1 MIIKSFE
8 IDKKKISEFKVF
20 LIYGENEGLKK
31 EIINKIKKNHSGKEV
46 KYDETQVLKNTTEFY
61 NQVKNNSLFEEKKIF
76 LLERC
81 TDKISETVMEICED
95 VTEDLIIINC
105 GLLEKKSKLRK
116 NIEDSKKAV
125 IIPTYKDNSQ
135 SLINIAN
142 TFFKEKKINISHETL
157 NLLVSRCN
165 GDRGFLK
172 LELEKISNYLSDKR
186 IISLKEISTLTNLSE
201 NYSASELVDAS
212 LSKNVKKTCQMLVE
226 NNYSNED
233 TFLILRVFLQKTKKI
248 LSLLENL
255 NTDKSIERVISKYK
269 PAIFWKDKPIIEKQ
283 LKIWSLEAVKNL
295 IYKIN
300 DIETKIKKDNSL
312 GLILMKN
319 FIYEIISK
327 KTSNSSL
334 LTQ

>member
-31 EIINKIKKNHSGKEV
+31 EIINKIKKNHRGKEV

-61 NQVKNNSLFEEKKIF
+61 NQIKNNSLFEEKKIF

-142 TFFKEKKINISHETL
+142 TFFNEKKINISHETL

-255 NTDKSIERVISKYK
+255 NTEKSIERVISKYK

-283 LKIWSLEAVKNL
+283 LKIWSLEAIKNL

>member
-142 TFFKEKKINISHETL
+142 AFFNEEKINISNETL

-255 NTDKSIERVISKYK
+255 HTEKSIERVISKYK